1 MKMRRAGWR
10 NILPALLAL
19 ATGCAAPATIMRV
32 SPAPLAVAP
41 RTAPDAVSTISAL
54 NPALP
59 PPAAA
64 VVSAEIAK
72 LAEASADDQS
82 DDDAD
87 EGTPSADEGEGESHI
102 APGDPTGPRYTTE
115 LSDAELEKLWRGSPE
130 RLGSI
135 SAGFV
140 DSGRLIN
147 GLRFPE
153 GDPAWTVVSPE
164 KSYATRETIDYL
176 VTAIHAV
183 KAQYPDSPP
192 LRVNQI
198 SGPEGGWLRPHK
210 SHQNGRDADIA
221 FYYPTAEVVRARERE
236 RYIDVTRSWAFI
248 KAVVTLTDVQFVLV
262 DKRVQKVLYDHA
274 LKAGEDKAWLDTLF
288 HAGPDSVI
296 KHARHHRDH
305 FHVRFYN
312 PRAQELGRRVAP
324 LLAEKPEF
332 NVAMHK
338 VKHGD
343 NLGKIALR
351 YGSSVSAIRKAN
363 HMKNNFLKLGMVL
376 QVPLHGAC
384 THCPVP
390 AQVVVPPRRL
400 PASMLAQKQVPA
412 PPALTPVAPASTP
425 PVAPPTVVPVS
436 AAGEVQPAPVP
447 ASAAVPV
454 SAPK

>member
-1 MKMRRAGWR
+1 MRRAGLR

-19 ATGCAAPATIMRV
+19 ATGCAAPAAIVRV
-32 SPAPLAVAP
+32 SPAPPAGTP
-41 RTAPDAVSTISAL
+41 RPAPDAVSTISAL

-59 PPAAA
+59 PPAA
-64 VVSAEIAK
+64 VIVSAEIAK
-72 LAEASADDQS
+72 LAESSNDDLADDEA
-82 DDDAD
+82 DDNA
-87 EGTPSADEGEGESHI
+87 PSADEGEGESHA
-102 APGDPTGPRYTTE
+102 APGDATGPRYTTE

-183 KAQYPDSPP
+183 KAQYPDAPP

-248 KAVVTLTDVQFVLV
+248 KAVVTLTDVQMVLV

-274 LKAGEDKAWLDTLF
+274 LKAGEDKAWLDSLF
-288 HAGPDSVI
+288 HAGADSII
-296 KHARHHRDH
+296 KHARRHRDH
-305 FHVRFYN
+305 FHVRFFN

-338 VKHGD
+338 VKRGD

-351 YGSSVSAIRKAN
+351 YGSSVPAIRKAN

-400 PASMLAQKQVPA
+400 PAAMLAQKAAPA
-412 PPALTPVAPASTP
+412 TPTPVAPVSA
-425 PVAPPTVVPVS
+425 PVSAEGTVLPTGAAVEQPATVVP
-436 AAGEVQPAPVP
+436 ATPNALAPAV
-447 ASAAVPV
+447 
-454 SAPK
+454 K

>member
-1 MKMRRAGWR
+1 MR
-10 NILPALLAL
+10 NILSGLLVL
-19 ATGCAAPATIMRV
+19 AAGCATTTATTRATPPV
-32 SPAPLAVAP
+32 AALPAPRP
-41 RTAPDAVSTISAL
+41 PPDAVSMVSTA

-59 PPAAA
+59 PPPAKVVAAI
-64 VVSAEIAK
+64 IAK
-72 LAEASADDQS
+72 LAEPSPDDA
-82 DDDAD
+82 DDDAADDD
-87 EGTPSADEGEGESHI
+87 EQASADEGEGEAHT
-102 APGDPTGPRYTTE
+102 APGDATGPRYTTD
-115 LSDAELEKLWRGSPE
+115 LSDAALEKLWRTSPE
-130 RLGSI
+130 KLGSI

-147 GLRFPE
+147 GQRFPE

-221 FYYPTAEVVRARERE
+221 FYYPTADVVRARERE

-248 KAVVTLTDVQFVLV
+248 KAVVTLTDVQMVLV

-274 LKAGEDKAWLDTLF
+274 LKAGEDKAWLDSLF
-288 HAGPDSVI
+288 HAGADSII
-296 KHARHHRDH
+296 KHARRHRDH
-305 FHVRFYN
+305 FHVRFFN

-338 VKHGD
+338 VKRGD

-351 YGSSVSAIRKAN
+351 YGSSVPAIRKAN
-363 HMKNNFLKLGMVL
+363 HLKNNFLKLGMVL

-400 PASMLAQKQVPA
+400 PASMLAQR
-412 PPALTPVAPASTP
+412 ASPP
-425 PVAPPTVVPVS
+425 PVATPVS
-436 AAGEVQPAPVP
+436 AEVLPPQVVP
-447 ASAAVPV
+447 ASAESAAAADAAVHPP
-454 SAPK
+454 APDVK